1 MDGTAS
7 KKERK
12 IFKLFRPGTLPD
24 WIQRRS
30 VGRRLRR
37 KYVTQFIAC
46 STVQLARSDGFEKR
60 SRVFKKR

>member
-1 MDGTAS
+1 MQKQILNPETRKRVIFFHILRAMINIARDATES

-12 IFKLFRPGTLPD
+12 IFKLFRTGTLPD

-37 KYVTQFIAC
+37 K
-46 STVQLARSDGFEKR
+46 
-60 SRVFKKR
+60 